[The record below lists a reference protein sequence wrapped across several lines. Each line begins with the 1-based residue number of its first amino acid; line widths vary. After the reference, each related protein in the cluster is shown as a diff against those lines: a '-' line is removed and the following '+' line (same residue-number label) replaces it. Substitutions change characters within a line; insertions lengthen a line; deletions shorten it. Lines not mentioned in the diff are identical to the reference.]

1 MQRVF
6 HVFVTFAIKIKTTD
20 NMRKSVLW
28 LAMATACLLAG
39 CGGKPSPSE
48 QPDGNVGTST
58 KIEGDST
65 RYGLA
70 CEGCTDS
77 VLVFLPGTGGDPV
90 TYDIV
95 DAFMHSRVIG
105 RPKTGDWVAVVLNGE
120 DSLKADMVIN
130 LDELKGQWVQWVA
143 PTLRK
148 KPMAEGLTEEV
159 QEEIDSLLRE
169 RLKPVEIGFA
179 LKRHYAA
186 QPIGLLHSLSS
197 SDDDPVEFPIPK
209 RYSEWHVFNG
219 RLILKIR
226 PTKEDSLKNRLE
238 IGDTAEFLLLSR
250 DSLRLRFKDGEKGYS
265 RKNGQ

>member
-1 MQRVF
+1 
-6 HVFVTFAIKIKTTD
+6 
-20 NMRKSVLW
+20 MRKSVLC
-28 LAMATACLLAG
+28 LVVAMASLLAA
-39 CGGKPSPSE
+39 CGGKPSSGE
-48 QPDGNVGTST
+48 KPDGNVGTST

-90 TYDIV
+90 TYNIV
-95 DAFMHSRVIG
+95 EAFMHRRVIG

-148 KPMAEGLTEEV
+148 NPMTEGLEEAV
-159 QEEIDSLLRE
+159 QEEMDSLLRE
-169 RLKPVEIGFA
+169 RLKPVEMGFA

-186 QPIGLLHSLSS
+186 QPIGLLHALTS
-197 SDDDPVEFPIPK
+197 SDDDPVKFPVPK
-209 RYSEWHVFNG
+209 RYMEWHVFNG
-219 RLILKIR
+219 RLVLKIR
-226 PTKEDSLKNRLE
+226 PTKEDSLHHRLE
-238 IGDTAEFLLLSR
+238 VCDTADFLLLTR